1 MATFEEC
8 IGGLDEFQGFLERQF
23 DDALY
28 ATGVHPVNHEENP
41 EYCFDVAFTRELREE
56 EARLI
61 GHEFKGIPV
70 VTRVLSPKYIFR
82 KELE

>member
-8 IGGLDEFQGFLERQF
+8 MGGLNEFQGFLERQF

-28 ATGVHPVNHEENP
+28 ATGVHPVNNHENP

-56 EARLI
+56 EVKLL
-61 GHEFKGIPV
+61 GHEFGGIPV
-70 VTRVLSPKYIFR
+70 VTRIINPEFIFR
-82 KELE
+82 KGLG